1 MVAARL
7 SPLLGLIWIWRT
19 SKVLRQKTNQL
30 HRRLSGRL
38 PTSYTHVKWLTL
50 SSVGSILQSNYPK
63 SFQRRRENVQ
73 QQLAL
78 WSEAAKPPQELE
90 IWEELDPEIQRTVIA
105 TLSRLISKAVCA
117 KNLRETQEMNHE
129 R

>member
-19 SKVLRQKTNQL
+19 SKVLRQKTSQL

-38 PTSYTHVKWLTL
+38 PTSYTQVKWLTL
-50 SSVGSILQSNYPK
+50 SSLGSILQSNYPK

-73 QQLAL
+73 QLAL
-78 WSEAAKPPQELE
+78 WSEAGKPSQELE
-90 IWEELDPEIQRTVIA
+90 IWEELDHEIQRTLIA
-105 TLSRLISKAVCA
+105 TLSRLISKAVGA
-117 KNLRETQEMNHE
+117 KNLRKTQEMNHE